1 MYEPRVLMQR
11 SFLLHGDEAP
21 PTTHSFTS
29 AGVYKSYNLK
39 KRL

>member
-11 SFLLHGDEAP
+11 SFLLQGDESP

-29 AGVYKSYNLK
+29 AGGVSHTTL
-39 KRL
+39 